1 MVVRFTRWMAL
12 IAAVVLAACGGG
24 EPDTAAP
31 STSRQA
37 ALAAAPLNLALP
49 TKALFDWA
57 EAHTEYRKFFPSSRQ
72 TQISGPYEYRYY
84 PETGNYVGVAGDDVF
99 VLGPISAQKLL
110 RVGSREEFRCRV
122 LPQECLEIYPR
133 AGYTA
138 RLSSLAH
145 GVAGNVT
152 IIDAR
157 TIRITGFRYD
167 GTGPL
172 VYVYL
177 GRDNSFAA
185 FDSGRAIG
193 AVLQRRPYVDET
205 IDVQLP
211 EGQTLDSFTA
221 VSIWCVEFKVNFG
234 SGTLAA
240 PTN

>member
-1 MVVRFTRWMAL
+1 MAAQL
-12 IAAVVLAACGGG
+12 ARCLSAIAAVVLAGCGGG
-24 EPDTAAP
+24 EPESAALSAP
-31 STSRQA
+31 RRA
-37 ALAAAPLNLALP
+37 ALAAAPPNLALP

-57 EAHTEYRKFFPSSRQ
+57 ETAYPKFFPSHAA
-72 TQISGPYEYRYY
+72 TEISGPYEYRYY
-84 PETGNYVGVAGDDVF
+84 PESGNYVGVAGDDVF

-122 LPQECLEIYPR
+122 LPQECVEIYPR
-133 AGYTA
+133 SGYTA
-138 RLSSLAH
+138 KLSSLAH
-145 GVAGNVT
+145 GVAGNVAV
-152 IIDAR
+152 IDAR

-172 VYVYL
+172 VYIYL

-211 EGQTLDSFTA
+211 EGQTLDGFTA